1 MSLAILSSDC
11 EANKEVQKILD
22 ILCTKITNEY
32 NAATVAAVFRFLRRL
47 EKSTNESKLMK

>member
-11 EANKEVQKILD
+11 EANKEVQKVLD

-32 NAATVAAVFRFLRRL
+32 NAATVAAVFCFLRRL
-47 EKSTNESKLMK
+47 EKPTNESKLMK